1 MTPPV
6 SDRAARTSRRTPG
19 ASSQEPAGRSAPAGA
34 DSGTGT
40 SRIAVDLLGG
50 DGAPAVVVDGAL
62 RACRADPDLQL
73 LLVGPPDAADDVR
86 AALPDE
92 QRSRITVRPTGAPGG
107 TAAGTATEPGTGRAD
122 GSIRAGMAAVA
133 DGAADAFISAGSSG
147 AIVTAAALGLGR
159 WPTVRRPALVATLP
173 AVAGPVVL
181 LDVGATV
188 EARPATLTQHALFGA
203 AYGAVRLGLDRPRV
217 GLLSIGAE
225 PGKGDRVRRTA
236 DTLLRSLTLPAD
248 GRYVGLVEGH
258 DVTLGDGIDVVVTD
272 GFTGNV
278 LLKGIEGAYA
288 MAGGPEPGRV
298 APRAAA
304 LLGVAGT
311 VVVCHGAATGADI
324 ATGITLAAGL
334 HRGRVTSTVARMLD
348 DITRLIAEQ
357 DEVSP

>member
-1 MTPPV
+1 M
-6 SDRAARTSRRTPG
+6 
-19 ASSQEPAGRSAPAGA
+19 
-34 DSGTGT
+34 
-40 SRIAVDLLGG
+40 AVDLLGG

-92 QRSRITVRPTGAPGG
+92 QRSRITVRPTGDTVRAAADTGELSV
-107 TAAGTATEPGTGRAD
+107 TAAGSVTGRAD
-122 GSIRAGMAAVA
+122 ESIRAGMAAVA

-159 WPTVRRPALVATLP
+159 WPTVRRPALVVTLP

-258 DVTLGDGIDVVVTD
+258 DVMLGDGIDVVITD

-334 HRGRVTSTVARMLD
+334 HRGRVTSTLARMLD

>member
-1 MTPPV
+1 M
-6 SDRAARTSRRTPG
+6 
-19 ASSQEPAGRSAPAGA
+19 
-34 DSGTGT
+34 

-73 LLVGPPDAADDVR
+73 LLVGPPEAADDVR
-86 AALPDE
+86 VALPDE
-92 QRSRITVRPTGAPGG
+92 QRSRITVRL
-107 TAAGTATEPGTGRAD
+107 AGDTGRAD
-122 GSIRAGMAAVA
+122 GSILAGMAAVA

-159 WPTVRRPALVATLP
+159 WPTVRRPALVATIP

-203 AYGAVRLGLDRPRV
+203 AYGAARLGLDRPRV

-236 DTLLRSLTLPAD
+236 DTLLRSLTVPAD

-288 MAGGPEPGRV
+288 MAGGPEPGRI

-311 VVVCHGAATGADI
+311 VVVCHGAASGGDI
-324 ATGITLAAGL
+324 AAGITLAAGL
-334 HRGRVTSTVARMLD
+334 HRGRVTATVARMLD
-348 DITRLIAEQ
+348 DIARLIAEQ